1 MPCLFPPR
9 VRAVALRATSGGV
22 LGVFAAVCG
31 CEPATA
37 IRPGDIRTY
46 TIPKDAEPAAIVA
59 APSPA
64 TPQTAPP
71 DGPGRTE
78 SPPGPTTSGDRAS
91 AIRYEV
97 PEGWNDGGASGMR
110 LATLFIGAP
119 ADKREV
125 TIIPAS
131 GTLAGNVE
139 RWQGQL
145 EAAAAPVAL
154 AEKAAA
160 AIAVAETV
168 DVDGTTATVV
178 LLRDAEAEADAEAG
192 QAILGAMIPVDES
205 RALFVK
211 FKGDAAVAARER
223 ERFSRFVSSIRWKE

>member
-1 MPCLFPPR
+1 MPCLFLLR
-9 VRAVALRATSGGV
+9 VRAVVLRATSGGV
-22 LGVFAAVCG
+22 LAVICG

-46 TIPKDAEPAAIVA
+46 TIPRDAEPVAIAA

-64 TPQTAPP
+64 NSAPP
-71 DGPGRTE
+71 GGPGRTG
-78 SPPGPTTSGDRAS
+78 SPPGPTASGDRGS
-91 AIRYEV
+91 AIGYEV

-145 EAAAAPVAL
+145 DAAATPESL
-154 AEKAAA
+154 NEKALA
-160 AIAVAETV
+160 AIAAAETV
-168 DVDGTTATVV
+168 DVAGTTATVV

>member
-1 MPCLFPPR
+1 MPCLFLLR

-22 LGVFAAVCG
+22 LAVICG

-46 TIPKDAEPAAIVA
+46 TIPRDAEPVAIAA

-64 TPQTAPP
+64 NSAPP
-71 DGPGRTE
+71 GSPGSTG
-78 SPPGPTTSGDRAS
+78 SPPGPTTSGDRGS

-145 EAAAAPVAL
+145 DAAATPESL
-154 AEKAAA
+154 NEKALA
-160 AIAVAETV
+160 AIAAAETV
-168 DVDGTTATVV
+168 DVAGTTATVV
-178 LLRDAEAEADAEAG
+178 LLRDAAATSGTDG
-192 QAILGAMIPVDES
+192 QAILAAVIPLDDTRS
-205 RALFVK
+205 LFVK

-223 ERFSRFVSSIRWKE
+223 ERFAGFVSSIRWQE

>member
-1 MPCLFPPR
+1 
-9 VRAVALRATSGGV
+9 VALRATSGGV
-22 LGVFAAVCG
+22 LGVIAAVCG

-46 TIPKDAEPAAIVA
+46 TIPKEAEPVAIIA
-59 APSPA
+59 APSSA
-64 TPQTAPP
+64 TPQTAQP
-71 DGPGRTE
+71 DGPGRTG
-78 SPPGPTTSGDRAS
+78 SPPGPNSSSDRSS

-97 PEGWNDGGASGMR
+97 PEGWSDGGGSGMR
-110 LATLFIGAP
+110 LATLFIGDP

-125 TIIPAS
+125 TIIPAA
-131 GTLAGNVE
+131 GTLVGNVE

-145 EAAAAPVAL
+145 EAGVDPADL
-154 AEKAAA
+154 AKKAAS
-160 AIAVAETV
+160 AIADAETV
-168 DVDGTTATVV
+168 DVAGTTATVV
-178 LLRDAEAEADAEAG
+178 LLRDAEAEAD

-223 ERFSRFVSSIRWKE
+223 ERFARFVSSIRWKE

>member
-1 MPCLFPPR
+1 VPCLFLSR

-22 LGVFAAVCG
+22 LAVICG

-46 TIPKDAEPAAIVA
+46 TIPRDAEPVAIAA

-64 TPQTAPP
+64 NSAPP
-71 DGPGRTE
+71 GGPGRTG
-78 SPPGPTTSGDRAS
+78 SPPGPTTSGDRGS
-91 AIRYEV
+91 AIGYEV

-145 EAAAAPVAL
+145 DAAATPESL
-154 AEKAAA
+154 NEKALA
-160 AIAVAETV
+160 AIAAAETI
-168 DVDGTTATVV
+168 DVAGTTATVV

-192 QAILGAMIPVDES
+192 QAILGAMIPVDEN

>member
-1 MPCLFPPR
+1 VPCLFLLR
-9 VRAVALRATSGGV
+9 VRAVVLRATSGGV
-22 LGVFAAVCG
+22 LAVICG

-46 TIPKDAEPAAIVA
+46 TIPRDAEPVAIAA

-64 TPQTAPP
+64 NSAPP
-71 DGPGRTE
+71 GGPGRTG
-78 SPPGPTTSGDRAS
+78 SPPGPTASGDRGS
-91 AIRYEV
+91 AIGYEV

-145 EAAAAPVAL
+145 DAAATPESL
-154 AEKAAA
+154 NEKALA
-160 AIAVAETV
+160 AIAAAETV
-168 DVDGTTATVV
+168 DVAGTTATVV

>member
-1 MPCLFPPR
+1 MPCLFLPR

-64 TPQTAPP
+64 NPQTAPP

-145 EAAAAPVAL
+145 EAAAAPAAL

-223 ERFSRFVSSIRWKE
+223 ERFARFVSSIRWKE

>member
-1 MPCLFPPR
+1 VPCLVRPR
-9 VRAVALRATSGGV
+9 IRAVASRIARGG
-22 LGVFAAVCG
+22 LLSLIAAACG

-37 IRPGDIRTY
+37 IRPGDIRSY
-46 TIPKDAEPAAIVA
+46 TIPKDAEPVA
-59 APSPA
+59 VAVAPEPAMASQATSPDA
-64 TPQTAPP
+64 TSGQGAP
-71 DGPGRTE
+71 
-78 SPPGPTTSGDRAS
+78 GDRAS

-145 EAAAAPVAL
+145 EAGADPADL
-154 AEKAAA
+154 AKKAGA
-160 AIAVAETV
+160 AIAAAETL

-178 LLRDAEAEADAEAG
+178 LLRDAEAEADPEAGG

-205 RALFVK
+205 RSLFVK

>member
-1 MPCLFPPR
+1 MPRLVCPHLR
-9 VRAVALRATSGGV
+9 VAASRIVRGGL
-22 LGVFAAVCG
+22 LGVVAAACG
-31 CEPATA
+31 CEPATE
-37 IRPGDIRTY
+37 IRPGDIRCY
-46 TIPKDAEPAAIVA
+46 TIPKDAEPVVVA
-59 APSPA
+59 ATAEPPGSPA
-64 TPQTAPP
+64 VVSDPMA
-71 DGPGRTE
+71 
-78 SPPGPTTSGDRAS
+78 SGDRGR

-97 PEGWNDGGASGMR
+97 PEGWSDGGASGMR
-110 LATLFIGAP
+110 LATLFIGDP

-145 EAAAAPVAL
+145 EAGTDPADL
-154 AEKAAA
+154 AKKAAA
-160 AIAVAETV
+160 AIDAAETL
-168 DVDGTTATVV
+168 DVDGTAASVV
-178 LLRDAEAEADAEAG
+178 LLRDPEATNDEAAG
-192 QAILGAMIPVDES
+192 QAILGAMIPIDET

>member
-1 MPCLFPPR
+1 MPCPARPR
-9 VRAVALRATSGGV
+9 VRAVASRIARGG
-22 LGVFAAVCG
+22 LLSLIAAACG

-37 IRPGDIRTY
+37 IRPGDVRSY
-46 TIPKDAEPAAIVA
+46 TISKDAEPVAMAA
-59 APSPA
+59 APEPA
-64 TPQTAPP
+64 VSRETMAADAT
-71 DGPGRTE
+71 
-78 SPPGPTTSGDRAS
+78 SGPTATGDRGS
-91 AIRYEV
+91 AIGYEV
-97 PEGWNDGGASGMR
+97 PEGWSDGGASGMR
-110 LATLFIGAP
+110 LATLFIGDP

-145 EAAAAPVAL
+145 EATAAPEIVK
-154 AEKAAA
+154 EKAAA
-160 AIAVAETV
+160 AITAAETL
-168 DVDGTTATVV
+168 DVGGTTATVV
-178 LLRDAEAEADAEAG
+178 LLRDAEATGDEATG

>member
-1 MPCLFPPR
+1 MPCLFLSR

-22 LGVFAAVCG
+22 LGVIAAVCG

-71 DGPGRTE
+71 DGLGRTG
-78 SPPGPTTSGDRAS
+78 SPPVPSASGDRAS

-97 PEGWNDGGASGMR
+97 PEGWSDGGGSGMR
-110 LATLFIGAP
+110 LATLFIGDS

-145 EAAAAPVAL
+145 EAAAAPAAL
-154 AEKAAA
+154 AEKATA
-160 AIAVAETV
+160 AIAAAETV
-168 DVDGTTATVV
+168 DVAGTTATVV

>member
-1 MPCLFPPR
+1 VPCLFLLR
-9 VRAVALRATSGGV
+9 VRAVVLRATSGGV
-22 LGVFAAVCG
+22 LAVICG

-46 TIPKDAEPAAIVA
+46 TIPRDAEPVAIAA

-64 TPQTAPP
+64 NSAPP
-71 DGPGRTE
+71 GGPGRTG
-78 SPPGPTTSGDRAS
+78 SPPGPTASGDRSS
-91 AIRYEV
+91 AIGYEV

-145 EAAAAPVAL
+145 DAAATPESL
-154 AEKAAA
+154 NEKALA
-160 AIAVAETV
+160 AIAAAETV
-168 DVDGTTATVV
+168 DVAGTTATVV